1 MTLSYYQKDLQ
12 KFNLSNLQSSK
23 IFKLINLLKDQ
34 NSKTNL
40 VGKSTLINP
49 LISHILDSIQI
60 SRFINNKHAKIVD
73 LGTGAGFPGIVL
85 SIYGYLN
92 LSLIDC
98 NSKKINFLNNVA
110 KELNLPLEIINSRIE
125 NLTNLKFDY
134 IISRALAKLDKLL
147 LYSSMLSHKKTKLV
161 FLKGL
166 KLKQEIQE
174 AEKNW
179 KIIYSINKSLSDPR
193 GRVICINNFYKK

>member
-110 KELNLPLEIINSRIE
+110 KELNLPLDIINSRIE

-134 IISRALAKLDKLL
+134 IISRALGKLDKLL

>member
-34 NSKTNL
+34 NSKINL

-60 SRFINNKHAKIVD
+60 SRFINNKNAKIVD
-73 LGTGAGFPGIVL
+73 LGTGAGFPGIIL

-110 KELNLPLEIINSRIE
+110 KELNLPLDIINSRIE

>member
-110 KELNLPLEIINSRIE
+110 KELNLPLDIINSRIE

-134 IISRALAKLDKLL
+134 IISRALGKLDKLL
-147 LYSSMLSHKKTKLV
+147 LYSSMLSHKKTKPR
-161 FLKGL
+161 
-166 KLKQEIQE
+166 
-174 AEKNW
+174 
-179 KIIYSINKSLSDPR
+179 DP
-193 GRVICINNFYKK
+193 GS